1 VSFNLGDGS
10 SSLALYQWEATA
22 HDAGVSPEGSGFRGV
37 SFHFIVSSREAVD
50 EVMRPA
56 VVAGGSVV
64 KEAAASPF
72 GYFGYFSDQTA
83 TSERSPLA
91 PEQRAV
97 VPRKRHDWHGEWNST
112 VVPTAAEDH
121 PQSTWRPPA
130 SAPAGAAGPTHP
142 LRLDPQRQVAMHPG
156 LVAGACLS
164 T

>member
-10 SSLALYQWEATA
+10 SSLALYQWEAAA

-72 GYFGYFSDQTA
+72 GTSGTSAIQTA

-91 PEQRAV
+91 PEHPAAL
-97 VPRKRHDWHGEWNST
+97 PRTRHAWHGEWDA
-112 VVPTAAEDH
+112 PC
-121 PQSTWRPPA
+121 RPP
-130 SAPAGAAGPTHP
+130 
-142 LRLDPQRQVAMHPG
+142 PQRITRNQHGARQLPRRPAPPARRIPFALIRSARSRRIPAM
-156 LVAGACLS
+156 VAGACLS